1 MPDDGLIRACAE
13 AVEELRAARQL
24 LASQGKQIALQAD
37 LLALERQISA
47 GLKDIRTLDGE
58 EKQALRD
65 AIAAKDEAIKGLK
78 RNQATFWKKVK
89 WIVIGAA
96 GGIVAGAI
104 LN

>member
-1 MPDDGLIRACAE
+1 MIRACAE